1 MSYSTFI
8 ALRYL
13 KSKRKVASVS
23 IISFISLLGVIV
35 GTAALIVVI
44 SVFNGFQGLVTSIL
58 VNFDPHIR
66 ITASAGEFISDP
78 EKILAQVESIHEVRS
93 ATMFLNGKAMVVSPQ
108 AESSTGGINRA
119 VNIVGIVPAGNER
132 ISSLSNSV
140 VLGRFLDPYHDDQ
153 ILIGISLA
161 DALGSVVGDTI
172 AIISPAGIERSLT
185 QFYQPKVTK
194 FVVAGIYQS
203 KNKDYDGYYAFVD
216 LPAAQDLFTA
226 PGTSPSPPMVNGIDI
241 KLWNIENSNAVK
253 TKLESMLTGVKIDTW
268 YDLHKDLYQMMAL
281 ERIVAYVVLSLII
294 LVAAFNILGS
304 LTMTVLEKRREVGA
318 LKTMGA
324 TRSGI
329 MRIYLFEG
337 ACVGIL
343 GSVIGLFMGFLVNEA
358 QIKYQLFKLDTS
370 VYIIPAL
377 PVSMHFADFFIVG
390 LIAIVISSFAALYP
404 ARRAAGINP
413 AEAVRWE

>member
-1 MSYSTFI
+1 MSYSAFI
-8 ALRYL
+8 AIRYL

-23 IISFISLLGVIV
+23 IISFISLIGVIV

-44 SVFNGFQGLVTSIL
+44 SVFNGFQGLVTNIL

-66 ITASAGEFISDP
+66 ITALSGEYISDP
-78 EKILAQVESIHEVRS
+78 EKDLAQVQSIHEVKS
-93 ATMFLNGKAMVVSPQ
+93 ATMFLSNKAMVVS
-108 AESSTGGINRA
+108 GGVNRA
-119 VNIVGIVPAGNER
+119 VSIMGIVPVGNEI

-140 VLGRFLDPYHDDQ
+140 VLGHFLDPEHEDQ

-161 DALGSVVGDTI
+161 DALGAVVGDTI

-185 QFYQPKVTK
+185 QFYQPKVAK
-194 FVVAGIYQS
+194 FVVSGIYQS
-203 KNKDYDGYYAFVD
+203 KNKDYDGYYAFVN
-216 LPAAQDLFTA
+216 LPASQDLFSS
-226 PGTSPSPPMVNGIDI
+226 PGMQSSPEMVNGIDI
-241 KLWNIENSNAVK
+241 KLWDINKSNEVK
-253 TKLESMLTGVKIDTW
+253 TKLENILTGVRIETW
-268 YDLHKDLYQMMAL
+268 YDLHKDLYQMMTL
-281 ERIVAYVVLSLII
+281 ERIVAYIVLSLII
-294 LVAAFNILGS
+294 IVAAFNILGS
-304 LTMTVLEKRREVGA
+304 LTMTVIEKRREIGA

-337 ACVGIL
+337 ICVGLL
-343 GSVIGLFMGFLVNEA
+343 GSVIGLFLGFLVSEA

-377 PVSMHFADFFIVG
+377 PVSMHLIDFIVVG
-390 LIAIVISSFAALYP
+390 LIAILISSIAALYP

>member
-44 SVFNGFQGLVTSIL
+44 SVFNGFQGLVTGIL
-58 VNFDPHIR
+58 VNFDPHLR
-66 ITASAGEFISDP
+66 ITASSGEFISTPD
-78 EKILAQVESIHEVRS
+78 KILAEVESLKDVKS
-93 ATMFLNGKAMVVSPQ
+93 ATMVLNGKAMIVS
-108 AESSTGGINRA
+108 GGINRA
-119 VNIVGIVPAGNER
+119 VSIVGIVPAGNEK
-132 ISSLSNSV
+132 ISSLSSSV
-140 VLGRFLDPYHDDQ
+140 VLGHFLDPNRADQ
-153 ILIGISLA
+153 ILIGISVA

-185 QFYQPKVTK
+185 QFYQPKVAK
-194 FVVAGIYQS
+194 FVVSGIYQS
-203 KNKDYDGYYAFVD
+203 KNKDYDGYYAFVN

-226 PGTSPSPPMVNGIDI
+226 PGQNSSPSMVNGIDV
-241 KLWNIENSNAVK
+241 KLWDIGRSNEVK
-253 TKLESMLTGVKIDTW
+253 AKLENELSGVSIETW
-268 YDLHKDLYQMMAL
+268 YDLHKDLYQMMML
-281 ERIVAYVVLSLII
+281 ERVVAYIVLSLII

-304 LTMTVLEKRREVGA
+304 LTMTVIEKRREIGA

-324 TRSGI
+324 TQAGI

-337 ACVGIL
+337 TCVGL
-343 GSVIGLFMGFLVNEA
+343 FGSAIGLLLGFLVSEA

-377 PVSMHFADFFIVG
+377 PVSMHLADFFFVG
-390 LIAIVISSFAALYP
+390 FIAILISSVAAHI
-404 ARRAAGINP
+404 R
-413 AEAVRWE
+413 